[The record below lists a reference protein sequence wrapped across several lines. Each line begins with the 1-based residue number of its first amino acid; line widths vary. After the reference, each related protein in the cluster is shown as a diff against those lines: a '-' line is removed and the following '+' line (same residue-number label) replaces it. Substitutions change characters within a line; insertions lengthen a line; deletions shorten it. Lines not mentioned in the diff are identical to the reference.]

1 MGVIGVEGDD
11 EPIDQ
16 AEALKEIVFGKGIIS
31 LCLLVIPVSLWAI
44 HFQWSDTWIFWL
56 NFVVMIP
63 LAAILGDFTE
73 EVALH
78 TNEVT
83 GGLINAS
90 YVPVGIHCTR
100 AHNMAMSWFSF

>member
-1 MGVIGVEGDD
+1 MDQMAALVE
-11 EPIDQ
+11 I
-16 AEALKEIVFGKGIIS
+16 ICGKGIIS
-31 LCLLVIPVSLWAI
+31 ACLLVIPLSLWAV
-44 HFQWSDTWIFWL
+44 HYQWSDTWIFWL

-90 YVPVGIHCTR
+90 YVYMMCLHVVSHTALCST
-100 AHNMAMSWFSF
+100 